1 MKAAAT
7 ALPGGH
13 ISTAMVGELAG
24 VFDAQ
29 AAERRSVRRRPA
41 GARARARRRCQARR
55 RGADADAPR
64 ESLRRFAEMQT
75 PTADRIAAEAPKEA

>member
-13 ISTAMVGELAG
+13 ISTEMIGELSG

-29 AAERRSVRRRPA
+29 AAER
-41 GARARARRRCQARR
+41 Q
-55 RGADADAPR
+55 
-64 ESLRRFAEMQT
+64 
-75 PTADRIAAEAPKEA
+75 